1 MKFEDMI
8 NTIQLG
14 NCYELI
20 KNIPDKSIDLIIIDP
35 PYEYT
40 TGGCGKNQTGEYK
53 ALFDRKNK
61 NRTDLKRFTDNG
73 LKNINEKFETNRNEI
88 IKKYLDKGFNYKK
101 ANVWA
106 DKEISRLDIKH
117 ISSGFDFDLLD
128 ELDRV
133 MRHIYIYIW
142 CSKWQV
148 EPLLKHYIDK
158 NCNFDILTWHK
169 TNPTPTMNN
178 TYANDTEYLI
188 MAREKGTTLYGD
200 YDTKKK
206 YWVTPANVNDKELYK
221 HPTIKPLNII
231 KTLIQNSTNENDIVL
246 DCFCGSGT
254 TCVAAKELNRRYIGM
269 EIDKEYHKIAIN
281 RLNGITADGQLSIF
295 TDISLLGDNNGN

>member
-14 NCYELI
+14 DCYELI
-20 KNIPDKSIDLIIIDP
+20 KNIPDNSIDLIIIDP

-40 TGGCGKNQTGEYK
+40 TGGGVGCFGVKHRNYHEEYYK
-53 ALFDRKNK
+53 V
-61 NRTDLKRFTDNG
+61 
-73 LKNINEKFETNRNEI
+73 ETNRNEI
-88 IKKYLDKGFNYKK
+88 IKKYLDKGFDYKK

-117 ISSGFDFDLLD
+117 ISSGFNLDLLN
-128 ELDRV
+128 ELDKK

-158 NCNFDILTWHK
+158 DCNFDILTWHK

-188 MAREKGTTLYGD
+188 MAREKGNTKLYGD
-200 YDTKKK
+200 YNSKKK
-206 YWVTPANVNDKELYK
+206 YWITPTNVDDKNLYK

-231 KTLIQNSTNENDIVL
+231 KTLIENSTQPNDIVL

-254 TCVAAKELNRRYIGM
+254 TCVAAKETGRRYIGM
-269 EIDKEYHKIAIN
+269 EIDPEYQKIAVN

-295 TDISLLGDNNGN
+295 TDISLLGEQNGN

>member
-14 NCYELI
+14 DCYELI

-40 TGGCGKNQTGEYK
+40 TGGGAGCFGVKHRNYHEEYYK
-53 ALFDRKNK
+53 VA
-61 NRTDLKRFTDNG
+61 
-73 LKNINEKFETNRNEI
+73 TNRNEI
-88 IKKYLDKGFNYKK
+88 IKKYLDKGFDYKK

-117 ISSGFDFDLLD
+117 ISSGFNMELLD
-128 ELDRV
+128 ELDKK
-133 MRHIYIYIW
+133 MKHIYIYIW

-148 EPLLKHYIDK
+148 EPLLKHYMDK
-158 NCNFDILTWHK
+158 DCNFDILTWHK

-188 MAREKGTTLYGD
+188 MAREKGTTKLYGD
-200 YDTKKK
+200 YDSKKK
-206 YWVTPANVNDKELYK
+206 YWVTSTNTKDKDLFK
-221 HPTIKPLNII
+221 HPTIKPLSII
-231 KTLIQNSTNENDIVL
+231 KTLIENSSDENDIVL

-254 TCVAAKELNRRYIGM
+254 TCVAAKETGRRFIGM
-269 EIDKEYHKIAIN
+269 EIDPEYHKIAVN
-281 RLNGITADGQLSIF
+281 RLNGITADGQLSLF
-295 TDISLLGDNNGN
+295 TNIEQLEVNDGN